1 MMRKDDVTMSKHNIV
16 LPPKVL
22 IERLSEGA
30 QQAFYMN
37 YKNPFLLA
45 FLYYTEGMS
54 TVEMAELLDCEQR
67 TIRRYMNYYGL
78 RRYTKRF
85 AQLVRHHGIEGALKI
100 QKPEFYPL
108 GVHND

>member
-1 MMRKDDVTMSKHNIV
+1 MSKRNVVIPAHEF
-16 LPPKVL
+16 LK
-22 IERLSEGA
+22 RLSEGA
-30 QQAFYMN
+30 NQAYYMN

-54 TVEMAELLDCEQR
+54 TVEMANLLGCEQR

-78 RRYTKRF
+78 KRYTKRF
-85 AQLVRHHGIEGALKI
+85 ALLVKHHGIEGALKI

-108 GVHND
+108 GVHDD

>member
-1 MMRKDDVTMSKHNIV
+1 MSKRNVVIPAHEF
-16 LPPKVL
+16 LK
-22 IERLSEGA
+22 RLLEGTN
-30 QQAFYMN
+30 QAYYMN

-54 TVEMAELLDCEQR
+54 TVEMANLLGCEQR

-78 RRYTKRF
+78 KRYTKRF
-85 AQLVRHHGIEGALKI
+85 ALLVKHHGIEGALKI

-108 GVHND
+108 GVHDD

>member
-1 MMRKDDVTMSKHNIV
+1 MSKRNVTIS
-16 LPPKVL
+16 PTEFIK
-22 IERLSEGA
+22 RLSEGTQHA
-30 QQAFYMN
+30 YHMT

-78 RRYTKRF
+78 KRYTKKF
-85 AQLVRHHGIEGALKI
+85 ALLVKYHGIEGALKI